1 VLVVV
6 RLVLAQDPPQ
16 MGLVP
21 DEGAV
26 EKSAAASPIQRSAI
40 AFLRGVRTLQS
51 TVRIPVPARM
61 ASNAAVKFEPRSRD
75 HELEPMCLVAEV
87 HDQVA
92 CLLGGPFP
100 GRVQGDAEDSD
111 APGRV
116 LYYGADNS
124 CAG

>member
-1 VLVVV
+1 
-6 RLVLAQDPPQ
+6 
-16 MGLVP
+16 
-21 DEGAV
+21 
-26 EKSAAASPIQRSAI
+26 
-40 AFLRGVRTLQS
+40 
-51 TVRIPVPARM
+51 
-61 ASNAAVKFEPRSRD
+61 
-75 HELEPMCLVAEV
+75 MCLVAEV
-87 HDQVA
+87 RDQVA